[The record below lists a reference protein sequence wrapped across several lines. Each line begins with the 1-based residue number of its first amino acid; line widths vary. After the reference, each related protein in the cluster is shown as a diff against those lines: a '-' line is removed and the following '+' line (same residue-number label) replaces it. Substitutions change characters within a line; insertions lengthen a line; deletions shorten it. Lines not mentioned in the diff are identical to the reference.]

1 MSEPKI
7 KSGIDK
13 SYLDISVNPRD
24 DFYEYAVGGW
34 RKKNPIP
41 SDESSWGAFTVLRDK
56 NRKEL
61 HGLLEELAKRK
72 DIKPGDD
79 FEKLRDF
86 YLEAMDEEKLNKI
99 GALPL
104 AEKLKAIN
112 SIKNKEDLIKLVVEF
127 QKIGLPSL
135 WYVDADQDMKESTK
149 IALYLGQGGLGLPDR
164 DYYLDTNK
172 KFVEIRNKYVK
183 HIEKMFLL
191 LNPEDKQAEK
201 SAKIIF
207 DLEKR
212 LAKSSMSRTE
222 QRDPNKLY
230 HKKSIKELKS
240 LFPEILGKEYFDLLH
255 LVDLKSVIVMQPA
268 FFGAVNKII
277 NEVSID
283 NLKIYFT
290 WKLLNGS
297 ASFLS
302 TSFLNESFDF
312 YGRTLSGTPEMKPR
326 WKRVTSFVDDC
337 MGEALGKL
345 YVEKHFSHDAK
356 AKVNELVDYLFK
368 VYEKRIKT
376 LDWMSEKTKK
386 KALAKL
392 HAIVRKLGYPDKWRN
407 YRKLKVGRD
416 SYLENYFRVARFEFD
431 RDLKKIGKPVDRTE
445 WCMSAATV
453 NAYYHPTLLDIAF
466 PAGIL
471 QPPFFDLKTDVAV
484 NLGIIGSVIG
494 HEITHGFDDE
504 GGKYDSK
511 GNLKN
516 WWSKEDKKLFEEKAR
531 VLEKQFDKCE
541 ALPGEFINGKLTLG
555 ENVADLGGVSIA
567 YDALKI
573 YMVDNGRLPDTDGFT
588 PEQRFFLSFAVFEAD
603 NTLEEMIRQF
613 LITDPHSPGQ
623 FRINI
628 PLSNMEEFYEAFG
641 VKEGDKMYRTPKD
654 RAKIW

>member
-1 MSEPKI
+1 MEKTKL

-13 SYLDISVNPRD
+13 SYLDLSVNPKD

-41 SDESSWGAFTVLRDK
+41 KDESRWGTFVMLRDR
-56 NRKEL
+56 NRNQL
-61 HGLLEELAKRK
+61 HSLLNDLSKRK
-72 DIKPGDD
+72 DIKIKSDLSKLQD
-79 FEKLRDF
+79 FYVEAMNEEKIEKLGSTP
-86 YLEAMDEEKLNKI
+86 LKEKLGLI
-99 GALPL
+99 
-104 AEKLKAIN
+104 E
-112 SIKNKEDLIKLVVEF
+112 SIKDKADLIKLISEF
-127 QKIGLPSL
+127 QKSGLSSL
-135 WYVDADQDMKESTK
+135 WGIDIDQDLKNSTK
-149 IALYLGQGGLGLPDR
+149 ITLYIVQGGLGLPDR
-164 DYYLDTNK
+164 EYYLNTDK
-172 KFVEIRNKYVK
+172 KSEEIRKKYLK
-183 HIEKMFLL
+183 HIEKILSL
-191 LNPEDKQAEK
+191 SGRSNIEK
-201 SAKIIF
+201 DAILIF
-207 DLEKR
+207 DFEKR
-212 LAKSSMSRTE
+212 LARKSMTRTDM
-222 QRDPNKLY
+222 RNPLKLY
-230 HKKSIKELKS
+230 NKKTLKN
-240 LFPEILGKEYFDLLH
+240 LEVLYPEISWRKYFLLLGIIPPKE
-255 LVDLKSVIVMQPA
+255 VVVMQPE
-268 FFGAVNKII
+268 FLKEVNNIFKKVPL
-277 NEVSID
+277 E
-283 NLKIYFT
+283 NLKKFFT

-297 ASFLS
+297 AGFLS
-302 TSFLNESFDF
+302 KEFVNQNFDF
-312 YGRTLSGTPEMKPR
+312 YGRTLSGIPEIKPR
-326 WKRVTSFVDDC
+326 WKRITSFLDEA
-337 MGEALGKL
+337 MGDVLGKL
-345 YVEKHFSHDAK
+345 YVEKYFSEQAK
-356 AKVNELVDYLFK
+356 KKVNELVNYLFK
-368 VYEKRIKT
+368 AYERRING
-376 LDWMSEKTKK
+376 LDWMSRITKN
-386 KALAKL
+386 KALKKL
-392 HAIVRKLGYPDKWRN
+392 YAIVRKLGYPDKWIS
-407 YRKLKVGRD
+407 YKKLEVHHD

-516 WWSKEDKKLFEEKAR
+516 WWSKEDKKLFEKKAR

-603 NTLEEMIRQF
+603 NTREEMIRQF